1 MQVVVLWQGPRPV
14 LRALTGSLWL
24 SASLAACLVWASP
37 ASAQDNLDK
46 QLKAI
51 AAQLK
56 TQETR
61 LESQEK
67 LLKSQQDA
75 ITKQSAVI
83 ETQRQELAKMHQ
95 SERVTATSDLM
106 PTPIPRPGT
115 PGQQPVIQQAALTL
129 PAAEPMPLQTAQS
142 NSPNSGVTPRNATPN
157 GPVGEAPK
165 QDQQPQVIQSLPE
178 GLAVLTPA
186 NHFIFTPSIEY
197 TSATNDRLVFRG
209 VVLVPGINL
218 GEVDATTDA
227 RNIASAVVDLRY
239 GITNRLEAEVRV
251 PYTYSDDRATVLNQ
265 QVAGNA
271 STATQSVYLQDSGIG
286 DVEIGA
292 RYQIND
298 GREDWPIFVANARVK
313 SDTGMGPFDMRRDSA
328 GIAQQVALGSGFWGV
343 EGGFSMLK
351 VSDPAVLFASVNYVY
366 GIGKDIN
373 QTIGGVLVGRV
384 EPGNSVNAN
393 LGFGFAINPDFSF
406 SLGYEHSYV
415 FPQSTMLGS
424 TKQISDSLQVGAMT
438 LGLAYRLG
446 NNMSLNGNFEFG
458 VTHNAPDVRAVFS
471 LPTTF

>member
-1 MQVVVLWQGPRPV
+1 MFSSELSKRPRLS
-14 LRALTGSLWL
+14 LRALAGGLCL
-24 SASLAACLVWASP
+24 SISLAAGLFWASP
-37 ASAQDNLDK
+37 AGAQDSVDS

-56 TQETR
+56 TQENR
-61 LESQEK
+61 LEAQEK
-67 LLKSQQDA
+67 LLKAQQDTLA
-75 ITKQSAVI
+75 KQNAVI
-83 ETQRQELAKMHQ
+83 ESQRQELAKMHQ
-95 SERVTATSDLM
+95 TEMAADTVRPQARPN
-106 PTPIPRPGT
+106 PT
-115 PGQQPVIQQAALTL
+115 VQQAALTM
-129 PAAEPMPLQTAQS
+129 PAPEPAPIETAQA
-142 NSPNSGVTPRNATPN
+142 NSGETHRTVSPN

-165 QDQQPQVIQSLPE
+165 QDQQPQVVQSLPE

-186 NHFIFTPSIEY
+186 EHFILTPSIEY
-197 TSATNDRLVFRG
+197 TSTTNDRLVFRG

-218 GEVDATTDA
+218 GEVEASTDA
-227 RNIASAVVDLRY
+227 RNIASFVADLRY
-239 GITNRLEAEVRV
+239 GITDRLEAEIRV

-271 STATQSVYLQDSGIG
+271 STATQSLYLQDSGIG

-292 RYQIND
+292 RYQINS
-298 GREDWPIFVANARVK
+298 GRDEWPIFVANARVK
-313 SDTGMGPFDMRRDSA
+313 TDTGMGPFDVKRDPA

-351 VSDPAVLFASVNYVY
+351 VTDPAVLFASVNYVY
-366 GIGKDIN
+366 AVPKDIN
-373 QTIGGVLVGRV
+373 QTIGGVQVGRV
-384 EPGNSVNAN
+384 EPGDSVNAN

-415 FPQSTMLGS
+415 FPQYTMLGG

-438 LGLAYRLG
+438 LGLAYRLN

-458 VTHNAPDVRAVFS
+458 VTQNAPDVRAVFS
-471 LPTTF
+471 VPMTF

>member
-1 MQVVVLWQGPRPV
+1 MRASELCTSPLVS
-14 LRALTGSLWL
+14 LRALAGGVCL
-24 SASLAACLVWASP
+24 SACLATCLIWASP
-37 ASAQDNLDK
+37 AAAQDTVDS

-56 TQETR
+56 AQENR
-61 LESQEK
+61 LEAQEK
-67 LLKSQQDA
+67 LLKAQQDTLA
-75 ITKQSAVI
+75 KQNAVI
-83 ETQRQELAKMHQ
+83 ENQRQELAKMRQ
-95 SERVTATSDLM
+95 TEMVTATSAPL
-106 PTPIPRPGT
+106 PTPIPRPGNAS
-115 PGQQPVIQQAALTL
+115 GQPAVVQQAALTMPAPAQL
-129 PAAEPMPLQTAQS
+129 PVQTAQS
-142 NSPNSGVTPRNATPN
+142 NQNSGTTSRTAPN

-197 TSATNDRLVFRG
+197 TTTTNDRLVFRG

-218 GEVDATTDA
+218 GEVEASTDD
-227 RNIASAVVDLRY
+227 RNIASFVADLRY
-239 GITNRLEAEVRV
+239 GITDRLEAEIRV

-271 STATQSVYLQDSGIG
+271 STATQSLYLQDSGIG

-313 SDTGMGPFDMRRDSA
+313 TDTGMGPFDVKRDAA

-351 VSDPAVLFASVNYVY
+351 VTDPAVLFASANYVY
-366 GIGKDIN
+366 SIPKDIN
-373 QTIGGVLVGRV
+373 QTIGGTFVGSV
-384 EPGNSVNAN
+384 EPGDSVNAN

-415 FPQSTMLGS
+415 FPQYTTLGG
-424 TKQISDSLQVGAMT
+424 TKQISDSLQVGALT

-446 NNMSLNGNFEFG
+446 PNMSLNSNFEFG
-458 VTHNAPDVRAVFS
+458 VTQNAPNVRAVFS

>member
-1 MQVVVLWQGPRPV
+1 MLPSELSKRPRLA
-14 LRALTGSLWL
+14 LRTFAGGIGLSLC
-24 SASLAACLVWASP
+24 LAACLCWSSP
-37 ASAQDNLDK
+37 AAAQDGVDQ

-56 TQETR
+56 AQESR

-67 LLKSQQDA
+67 LLKNQQDA
-75 ITKQSAVI
+75 IAKQSAVI
-83 ETQRQELAKMHQ
+83 ESQRQELARMRQ
-95 SERVTATSDLM
+95 TEMVTATSAPM
-106 PTPIPRPGT
+106 PTPIPRPT
-115 PGQQPVIQQAALTL
+115 NGQPMVQQVAITMPAPQALPV
-129 PAAEPMPLQTAQS
+129 QTAQS
-142 NSPNSGVTPRNATPN
+142 SGANQGVTPRTTTPN

-165 QDQQPQVIQSLPE
+165 QEQQPQVVQSLPE

-186 NHFIFTPSIEY
+186 NHFIVTPSIEY
-197 TSATNDRLVFRG
+197 TSTTNDRLVFRG

-218 GEVDATTDA
+218 GEVEASTDA
-227 RNIASAVVDLRY
+227 RNIASFVADLRY
-239 GITNRLEAEVRV
+239 GITDRLEAEVRV
-251 PYTYSDDRATVLNQ
+251 PYTYSDDRATVLVQ
-265 QVAGNA
+265 QVGGPT
-271 STATQSVYLQDSGIG
+271 STATQSLYLQDSGIG

-298 GREDWPIFVANARVK
+298 GREDWPVFVANARVK
-313 SDTGMGPFDMRRDSA
+313 TDTGMGPFDVRRDAA

-351 VSDPAVLFASVNYVY
+351 VTDPAVLFASANYVY
-366 GIGKDIN
+366 AVPKDIN
-373 QTIGGVLVGRV
+373 QTIGNVFVGRV

-415 FPQSTMLGS
+415 FPQYTMLGN
-424 TKQISDSLQVGAMT
+424 TKQTSDSLQVGAMT
-438 LGLAYRLG
+438 LGLAYRLN

-458 VTHNAPDVRAVFS
+458 VTQNAPDVRAVFS
-471 LPTTF
+471 MPTTF